1 MNEIIWHL
9 VAKLIRFDRCPVVAG
24 LLKSREINGNF
35 SKRIFQKNSL
45 SKPAVD
51 IAHYRSRRACVRA
64 NRSKCAGGLSR
75 HRRYLLHWL
84 IRDKL
89 HTG

>member
-35 SKRIFQKNSL
+35 SKRIFLFKKFIEQ
-45 SKPAVD
+45 
-51 IAHYRSRRACVRA
+51 
-64 NRSKCAGGLSR
+64 AGGRHCALSQKAR
-75 HRRYLLHWL
+75 LRPC
-84 IRDKL
+84 
-89 HTG
+89 